1 VPDTEQP
8 TPKRGLTPK
17 QKRFVEAYLETW
29 NAVEAARRAQYGCPL
44 KAGWRVLHVPAVEAE
59 IKRRLQE
66 NIMAADEVM
75 SRLTEQG
82 RLNAAMFF
90 YFVDV
95 PVLENGKPVLDEN
108 GKGVTRRE
116 MVGINW
122 GMVERYGHL
131 IKKIGYDRKG
141 RPVLEFH
148 DAQHALELIGKRHK
162 LFTDSV
168 DLNVNG
174 SVKAYVG
181 ISPDDW
187 D

>member
-1 VPDTEQP
+1 MPRNPNTEYRP
-8 TPKRGLTPK
+8 LSPK
-17 QKRFVEAYLETW
+17 QKVFVEAYLETW
-29 NAVEAARRAQYGCPL
+29 NAMEAARRAQYAQPQ
-44 KAGWRVLHVPAVEAE
+44 KQAWAVMQLPQVKAE
-59 IKRRLQE
+59 IELRLRDT
-66 NIMAADEVM
+66 IMAADEVM
-75 SRLTEQG
+75 TKLTEQA

-90 YFVDV
+90 YFEDV
-95 PVLENGKPVLDEN
+95 KVRDPQT
-108 GKGVTRRE
+108 GVETTRRE
-116 MVGINW
+116 MTGINW

-148 DAQHALELIGKRHK
+148 DAQHALELISKRHK